1 MSAYRRPAIPATVYR
16 DAEGEVIRYGERW
29 GHDGPPEGSYSRTGD
44 LERFLPLQTIADALI
59 AYLNDTFDVT
69 VEHDPALAAEL
80 LHPRDDVARAVRLT
94 PTSGAPLTFVFTT
107 FPSVLVHAGE
117 LLDLL
122 FPFCGCDACDESLAT
137 LADELEWQVLAVPAG
152 GFHES
157 VGGAGARAETLLEDP
172 QRGSIGGLRSTEE
185 LPAERIER
193 ARKVLAGGE
202 RWGPWPRR

>member
-1 MSAYRRPAIPATVYR
+1 MSAYRRPPIPATVYR

-29 GHDGPPEGSYSRTGD
+29 GHDGPPEGSYSRTSN

-59 AYLNDTFDVT
+59 AHLSETFDVT

-80 LHPRDDVARAVRLT
+80 LQPRDDVARAVRLT

-122 FPFCGCDACDESLAT
+122 YPFCGCDACDESVAT
-137 LADELEWQVLAVPAG
+137 LADELESQVLAVPAG

-157 VGGAGARAETLLEDP
+157 IDGLGARAESLLEDA

-185 LPAERIER
+185 LPDERIER

-202 RWGPWPRR
+202 HWGPWPQR